1 MTAIAPDTEATTWLV
16 GGALEIGFTTTF
28 DWVYDDKGTG
38 AAACGSFW
46 HPNVSGMLGYWSLGS
61 LGVNNGGNYN
71 YNPSGDRAIVVV
83 KDLTGT
89 ALAAP
94 TGYTQIWA
102 DHGSGGNNDGS
113 VWRPI
118 APDGYIAMGLVV
130 VGGYNQPSLDAVR
143 CVSQSLVHR
152 ATPGASVWC
161 DAGSGAHGDFGSW
174 EVLPPAAAPG
184 TLSLAPGTFCGSGSY
199 DENTVRAEPTTLYS
213 FAVALPEQPEPA
225 PPAYPALT
233 SNVNPGP
240 FGAGAATV
248 TSSLPWFAVNDPDY
262 PALQSMVKSPT
273 YRLERTDKW
282 ALDDAFWFND
292 ESESIT
298 RELQVTVGVNG
309 SSATSFASETG
320 IELGFEYGFSKLVK
334 GSVKLSQKFTY
345 TTSSSNGWS
354 SETSKKTTYVVPPM
368 TAIAM
373 YVLNS
378 TYSLYRQ
385 DGSQVNTDSAGYN
398 VPATIYVTQFPPAK
412 PKVANE

>member
-46 HPNVSGMLGYWSLGS
+46 QPNVSGMPGYWSLGS

-213 FAVALPEQPEPA
+213 FAVALPEQPDDRRPCHGDRRFADHRHERAGRRPLVHPA
-225 PPAYPALT
+225 GGDRCRRTAPRRFLSGASPMGHRAYLAR
-233 SNVNPGP
+233 SV
-240 FGAGAATV
+240 AR
-248 TSSLPWFAVNDPDY
+248 
-262 PALQSMVKSPT
+262 
-273 YRLERTDKW
+273 RLE
-282 ALDDAFWFND
+282 
-292 ESESIT
+292 
-298 RELQVTVGVNG
+298 V
-309 SSATSFASETG
+309 
-320 IELGFEYGFSKLVK
+320 
-334 GSVKLSQKFTY
+334 
-345 TTSSSNGWS
+345 
-354 SETSKKTTYVVPPM
+354 KKTGP
-368 TAIAM
+368 
-373 YVLNS
+373 
-378 TYSLYRQ
+378 
-385 DGSQVNTDSAGYN
+385 
-398 VPATIYVTQFPPAK
+398 
-412 PKVANE
+412 